1 MQNINEIMK
10 EFGVEIAADK
20 QADFTKKVTENYLTR
35 AEHEKK
41 LGKAETDR
49 DGWKEKAEAAENTLK
64 NFEGVDLET
73 MQRELGD
80 WKQKAENAERD
91 YQQKIEQREFEDA
104 LKAEVDGMKFTSESA
119 KKAVLASIKEA
130 GLKVK
135 DGKILGLSD
144 LVGQLKETDPNAFV
158 NEEQAALEQ
167 NKARFTQPVNK
178 ASLGKPGSM
187 TKKDIMDIK
196 DATERQQAIAEN
208 PGLFG
213 IGE

>member
-20 QADFTKKVTENYLTR
+20 QAEFIKKVAENYLTR

-41 LGKAETDR
+41 LGKLETDR
-49 DGWKEKAEAAENTLK
+49 DGWKEKAEAAEETLAK
-64 NFEGVDLET
+64 FEGVDLET

-104 LKAEVDGMKFTSESA
+104 LKAEFDGMKFTSESA
-119 KKAVLASIKEA
+119 KKAVIASIKDS

-158 NEEQAALEQ
+158 DETQAALEQ

-178 ASLGKPGSM
+178 ANLGNPGSM
-187 TKKDIMDIK
+187 TKQDIMSIK
-196 DATERQQAIAEN
+196 DTTERQSAIAQN
-208 PGLFG
+208 LHLFEG
-213 IGE
+213 Q